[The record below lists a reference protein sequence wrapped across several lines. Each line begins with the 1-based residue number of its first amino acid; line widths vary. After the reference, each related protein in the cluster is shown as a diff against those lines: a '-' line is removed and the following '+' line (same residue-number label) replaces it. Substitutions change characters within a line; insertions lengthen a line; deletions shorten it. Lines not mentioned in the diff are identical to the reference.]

1 MEQIY
6 YTAAA
11 VIYGIFII
19 RFILSW
25 VGGDFDVDMDVDT
38 DLDLGDVVSFK
49 GITHFLMGFFGWLSV
64 KSFTTHN
71 VMWYDYLIA
80 FVLGVIFVIILY
92 YVYKFLMKL
101 ENKPQVLSGKDFI
114 GSTAKVYLVLSTI
127 DADTLFKYVVTV
139 NNGTGTIEIPAKS
152 RESYKTGDSV
162 VIKDYVNAYYII

>member
-6 YTAAA
+6 YTIAAI
-11 VIYGIFII
+11 IYSIFII

-25 VGGDFDVDMDVDT
+25 VGGDFDVETDVDVS
-38 DLDLGDVVSFK
+38 DVVSFK
-49 GITHFLMGFFGWLSV
+49 GLTHFLMGFSGWLSV

-71 VMWYDYLIA
+71 VVWYDYLIA

-101 ENKPQVLSGKDFI
+101 ENKPQVLSGKDLI

-127 DADTLFKYVVTV
+127 DADTLFKYIITV
-139 NNGTGTIEIPAKS
+139 DNGIGTIEIPAKS

>member
-1 MEQIY
+1 MEQVY
-6 YTAAA
+6 YIVA
-11 VIYGIFII
+11 VNVYDIFIV

-25 VGGDFDVDMDVDT
+25 IGGDFDIDA
-38 DLDLGDVVSFK
+38 DLDLSDVVSFK
-49 GITHFLMGFFGWLSV
+49 GLTHFLMGFSGWLSV
-64 KSFTTHN
+64 KSYTTHN

-80 FVLGVIFVIILY
+80 FILGVIFVIILY

-127 DADTLFKYVVTV
+127 DADTLFKYVITV
-139 NNGTGTIEIPAKS
+139 NNGTGTVEIPAKS

>member
-6 YTAAA
+6 YTIAAI
-11 VIYGIFII
+11 IYSIFII

-25 VGGDFDVDMDVDT
+25 VGGDFDVETDVDVS
-38 DLDLGDVVSFK
+38 DVVSFK
-49 GITHFLMGFFGWLSV
+49 GFTHFLMGFSGWLSV

-71 VMWYDYLIA
+71 VVWYDYLIA

-101 ENKPQVLSGKDFI
+101 ENKPQVLSGKDLI

-127 DADTLFKYVVTV
+127 DADTLFKYIIIVD
-139 NNGTGTIEIPAKS
+139 NGIGTIEIPAKS

>member
-25 VGGDFDVDMDVDT
+25 VGGDFDVETDVDVS
-38 DLDLGDVVSFK
+38 DVVSFK
-49 GITHFLMGFFGWLSV
+49 GLTHFLMGFSGWLSV

-127 DADTLFKYVVTV
+127 DADTLFKYIITV
-139 NNGTGTIEIPAKS
+139 DNGIGTVEIPAKS

>member
-6 YTAAA
+6 YIVA
-11 VIYGIFII
+11 VIVYDIFIV

-25 VGGDFDVDMDVDT
+25 IGGDFDIDA
-38 DLDLGDVVSFK
+38 DLDLSDVVSFK
-49 GITHFLMGFFGWLSV
+49 GLTHFLMGFSGWLSV

-71 VMWYDYLIA
+71 IMWYDYLIA
-80 FVLGVIFVIILY
+80 FILGVIFVIILY

-101 ENKPQVLSGKDFI
+101 ENKPQVLSGKDLI

-127 DADTLFKYVVTV
+127 DADTLFKYIITV
-139 NNGTGTIEIPAKS
+139 DNGVGTIEVPAKS
-152 RESYKTGDSV
+152 REYYKIDDSV

>member
-1 MEQIY
+1 MEQVY
-6 YTAAA
+6 YTIA
-11 VIYGIFII
+11 VIVYGIFIV

-25 VGGDFDVDMDVDT
+25 VGGDFDIESDVDVS
-38 DLDLGDVVSFK
+38 DVVSFK
-49 GITHFLMGFFGWLSV
+49 GLTHFLMGFFGWLST

-71 VMWYDYLIA
+71 IMWYDYLIA

-101 ENKPQVLSGKDFI
+101 ENKPQILSGKNLI
-114 GSTAKVYLVLSTI
+114 GSTAKVYLVSSTI
-127 DADTLFKYVVTV
+127 DADTLFKYVVTA
-139 NNGTGTIEIPAKS
+139 NNGIGTVEIPAKS